1 MLQLVVSK
9 INLFFLFLIFGYI
22 FGVIFYEYLGF
33 DYADELMALFLLLFA
48 GIAIW
53 ERRKM
58 KELTP
63 LLVLAGVF
71 IFYLVFSLII
81 HSNTPKAILT
91 AMVIYTKP
99 SLWFYC
105 AYIIAPLLNLDD
117 RKSTRLDSRP
127 LQQTPMPTSA
137 CKNTLIPSS
146 HA

>member
-1 MLQLVVSK
+1 MLFRSVVSK
-9 INLFFLFLIFGYI
+9 NNLFFLFLIFGYI

-71 IFYLVFSLII
+71 IFYLVYSLII
-81 HSNTPKAILT
+81 HSNTPKAILMD
-91 AMVIYTKP
+91 MVIQIKP
-99 SLWFYC
+99 FLGFYC
-105 AYIIAPLLNLDD
+105 AYIIAP
-117 RKSTRLDSRP
+117 RLSLEQRSF
-127 LQQTPMPTSA
+127 LAILSFLVGA
-137 CKNTLIPSS
+137 FIFLI
-146 HA
+146 